1 MNTFGSRRPH
11 PIVAAVVAVM
21 VAAGPVFAPPASH
34 AQPTPTPEAGVGS
47 GPNPDPEQ
55 NGSTEGEAPP
65 PPPPIVISEIEALAC
80 AARLEPMAAS
90 FDKPADSIYLRRMGD
105 TGFQIWAPR
114 EDGPNAPLRPWCVTT
129 LAAISNVPFL
139 SADTRTL
146 VMGLVAAAEYGPPP
160 PPGETETPE
169 TVAPPPAPEIIM
181 EEQEEEE
188 PRGLPAAFQRTPPMA
203 GRSAPR
209 LGLPVNI
216 TAALDPMASDDAQ
229 SCLSSGGRPV
239 AEVDRFSGKVLAA
252 ACWMGDGTSTPLPS
266 LASHL
271 GVE

>member
-1 MNTFGSRRPH
+1 MITFGSRGPH
-11 PIVAAVVAVM
+11 HIVAAVVAAM
-21 VAAGPVFAPPASH
+21 VAAGPVLAPPACH
-34 AQPTPTPEAGVGS
+34 AQPAPDAAPPA
-47 GPNPDPEQ
+47 GPNPGPEQ

-65 PPPPIVISEIEALAC
+65 SPQPPPIVVGEIEAMAC

-90 FDKPADSIYLRRMGD
+90 YAKPAESIYLRRLG
-105 TGFQIWAPR
+105 TIGFQIWAPR

-146 VMGLVAAAEYGPPP
+146 VMGLVAEAGDGPPP
-160 PPGETETPE
+160 SPDGTETPE
-169 TVAPPPAPEIIM
+169 NMADTPAPEVVV
-181 EEQEEEE
+181 EGEQET
-188 PRGLPAAFQRTPPMA
+188 PRGLPAAFQRTPPKA

-209 LGLPVNI
+209 LGLPVNM
-216 TAALDPMASDDAQ
+216 TAALDPAASDDAQ

-239 AEVDRFSGKVLAA
+239 AEVDRFTGKVLAA

-266 LASHL
+266 LAFHL
-271 GVE
+271 GVH